1 MNFEQHQT
9 AYDRQLPDE
18 PESTPLTYDSI
29 SNDNLWYIAE
39 KLAESVADGKSLSW
53 GYRRSFIT
61 FNHVQTSLAE
71 DYDTMF
77 ELTRLT
83 IESDANEA
91 QKYLLAKWDEKAKDM
106 IYEAIGEEMAMPV
119 GYDWSDFI

>member
-18 PESTPLTYDSI
+18 LESTPLTYNDA

-39 KLAESVADGKSLSW
+39 KLAERVADGKNLSW

-61 FNHVQTSLAE
+61 FNHVQTALAE
-71 DYDTMF
+71 DYDTMY

-106 IYEAIGEEMAMPV
+106 IYEAIGEEMGMPV

>member
-1 MNFEQHQT
+1 MTFEDLQT

-18 PESTPLTYDSI
+18 PESTPLTYNDI

-39 KLAESVADGKSLSW
+39 KLAERVADGKNLSW

-61 FNHVQTSLAE
+61 STHVQTALSE

-106 IYEAIGEEMAMPV
+106 IWEAIGEEMAMPV
-119 GYDWSDFI
+119 GYGWSDFI